1 MGIGVGEGLLLLLI
15 AALFLK
21 GDEFS
26 TVARKAGQ
34 WMGQAQRMSRSFM
47 DELQREADRSG
58 LADSTRE
65 IRSAMKSAKSNVPGN
80 PLKSLLEEDKDP
92 GTPAEKPEVSEGR
105 TPAETKGS
113 PVDVPSDVSKS

>member
-34 WMGQAQRMSRSFM
+34 WMGQAQRMSRGFM

-65 IRSAMKSAKSNVPGN
+65 IRNAMKSAKSNVGGN
-80 PLKSLLEEDKDP
+80 PLQSLLGEDMESEV
-92 GTPAEKPEVSEGR
+92 PAEKPTVSEEG
-105 TPAETKGS
+105 TSAQSDGPS
-113 PVDVPSDVSKS
+113 LDLPSDVSKS